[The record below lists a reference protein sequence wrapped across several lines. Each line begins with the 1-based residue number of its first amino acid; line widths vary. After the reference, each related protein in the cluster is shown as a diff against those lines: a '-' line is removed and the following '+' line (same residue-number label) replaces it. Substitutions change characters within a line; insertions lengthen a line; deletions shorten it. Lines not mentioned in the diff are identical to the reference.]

1 MKINETKDYF
11 GRYLRY
17 FYMEDGSKY
26 RISADLDSILDI
38 PDTINLCAVENKMH
52 EDMAHIS
59 WSIQLHYGEPIMSW
73 ETSKE
78 TVKEDF
84 ELASQVARKYLEG
97 LPKSKQI
104 ENFNKIE
111 LKVEINGKSFSEH
124 SSIPTYK
131 DEVDVVEVFEYVMKK
146 ITRNANDKV
155 KRLFPNHNAVVAKCS
170 ICSTLINSETAI
182 FSQVTFNK
190 TLCKICQEKENK

>member
-38 PDTINLCAVENKMH
+38 PDKINFCIVENNMH

-73 ETSKE
+73 ETSKK

-84 ELASQVARKYLEG
+84 EFASQVAKKYLEG
-97 LPKSKQI
+97 LSNSKQT
-104 ENFNKIE
+104 ENFNKVE

-124 SSIPTYK
+124 SSIPTYSQ
-131 DEVDVVEVFEYVMKK
+131 DEDVVEVFEYVMKK
-146 ITRNANDKV
+146 ISRNANDKV
-155 KRLFPNHNAVVAKCS
+155 KRLFPNHDAVVAKCS
-170 ICSTLINSETAI
+170 ECSTLINSETTI
-182 FSQVTFNK
+182 FSQVTFKK
-190 TLCKICQEKENK
+190 TLCKVCQEKENK